1 MRGESHR
8 LRIGSRGTTLV
19 GLTLGALIVGLV
31 LLQRSF
37 ASAGGAQRHTKI
49 VFDRFIG
56 PGPTIDYDV
65 FVMNPDGSH
74 RQRLT
79 QNPAYD
85 WAPAVSPN
93 GRRIVFGSD
102 RDGDDEIFKMRA
114 DGSRQHKLT
123 RNNDAD
129 SEPAYSPERQADRLR
144 KRPGRRL
151 RDLQDARR
159 RLTSA
164 QAHPQQRRR
173 RVPQMG
179 SSAQISRAAAGVR
192 TPART
197 WRPRSSCP
205 HSPVT
210 ARIATCRAPVRAG
223 ISRLAPLLSYRPVP
237 TRYAPLGCSL
247 GCKSSLSHGA

>member
-129 SEPAYSPERQADRLR
+129 SEPAYSPSGKRIVFESDRDGDSEIFKMRADGSHQHKLTRNNVAEEFPKWGRL
-144 KRPGRRL
+144 
-151 RDLQDARR
+151 
-159 RLTSA
+159 
-164 QAHPQQRRR
+164 
-173 RVPQMG
+173 
-179 SSAQISRAAAGVR
+179 
-192 TPART
+192 
-197 WRPRSSCP
+197 PR
-205 HSPVT
+205 
-210 ARIATCRAPVRAG
+210 
-223 ISRLAPLLSYRPVP
+223 
-237 TRYAPLGCSL
+237 
-247 GCKSSLSHGA
+247 